1 MYEAQCAVVGTV
13 ITNPVKRSTPTGD
26 EVLSFRMASNARRQD
41 RATGEW
47 TDGGTLYLTVTCW
60 RRLVRGVGAS
70 LMKGDPIIAY
80 GQLRTN
86 EYTNRDGIERA
97 DLEMRAS
104 AVGPDLSRC
113 NVSIHRTK
121 AATSEAAPEMD
132 SDGDTGVTEL
142 PDSGEESIEDGDRI
156 DGDGDVR
163 ESILA

>member
-1 MYEAQCAVVGTV
+1 MYEAQCAVIGTV

-86 EYTNRDGIERA
+86 EYTNRDGVERA

-121 AATSEAAPEMD
+121 AVGSETVPEMD
-132 SDGDTGVTEL
+132 TDGDPGAAEL
-142 PDSGEESIEDGDRI
+142 RESDDESIEGRDRL
-156 DGDGDVR
+156 DDVR
-163 ESILA
+163 ESIPA